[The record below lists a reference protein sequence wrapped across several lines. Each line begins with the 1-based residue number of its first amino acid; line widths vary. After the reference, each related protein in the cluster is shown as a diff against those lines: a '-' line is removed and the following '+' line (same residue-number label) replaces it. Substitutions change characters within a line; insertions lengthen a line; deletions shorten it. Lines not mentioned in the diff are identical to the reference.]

1 MGVMNLIIEFS
12 AKPNK
17 FNELYQT
24 LQALLPTMR
33 IEEGCRESHIYR
45 DVEDD
50 DVFFLSSY
58 WDDAVKLKT
67 YMMSNSGITLLG
79 AIDLLSKAVRVR
91 MGSDSPW
98 GGIEVLKTMRK
109 AN

>member
-1 MGVMNLIIEFS
+1 MNLIIEFR
-12 AKPNK
+12 AKPDK

-33 IEEGCRESHIYR
+33 REDGCRESRIYR

-50 DVFFLSSY
+50 DVFFISSY
-58 WDDAVKLKT
+58 WVDAGKFKA
-67 YMMSNSGITLLG
+67 YMLSTGGITLLG
-79 AIDLLSKAVRVR
+79 AIDLLSKSVRVR

-98 GGIEVLKTMRK
+98 GGIEVLKRMRK
-109 AN
+109 NN

>member
-1 MGVMNLIIEFS
+1 MNLIIEFR
-12 AKPNK
+12 AKPSK

-33 IEEGCRESHIYR
+33 MEGGCRESRIYR

-58 WDDAVKLKT
+58 WDDAAKFEI
-67 YMMSNSGITLLG
+67 YMTSTGGIALLG
-79 AIDLLSKAVRVR
+79 AIDLLSKAIRVR
-91 MGSDSPW
+91 MGTDSPW
-98 GGIEVLKTMRK
+98 GGIEVLKKMMK
-109 AN
+109 KN